1 MELRQ
6 LEYVVAVVDEGGFTW
21 AAERLFV
28 SQPSLSQGIRTL
40 ERELGHGAVRPVG
53 ATGAPD
59 GGGGGACWSR
69 PGRSSRDAATARS
82 AVAAVRGLV
91 AGRLDVVALPTL
103 AVEPLAGLIGA
114 FRVAHPGVMVR
125 VAEPEDT
132 DSLVDL
138 IRTGRCEIG
147 LSELPAPELGLV
159 FEPLVTQEVLV
170 VLPPGTDPGPSRPF
184 PVAALAG
191 MPLITTGPG
200 TSTRRLV
207 DRALEAAGIEG
218 NVAVETAQREALVPL
233 VLAGAG
239 TTFLPGP
246 LADEAARR
254 GAVVR
259 SLDPPLRRTIG
270 LLYRR
275 GSLSPAAAEFRRITG
290 ERFAG

>member
-6 LEYVVAVVDEGGFTW
+6 LEYVVAVVDEGGFTR

-40 ERELGHGAVRPVG
+40 ERELGTALFDRLGRQVRLTAAGEALLEPARQVL
-53 ATGAPD
+53 
-59 GGGGGACWSR
+59 
-69 PGRSSRDAATARS
+69 RDAATARS

-132 DSLVDL
+132 DSLVEL

-147 LSELPAPELGLV
+147 LSELPEPELGLI

-207 DRALEAAGIEG
+207 DQALEAAGIEG

-270 LLYRR
+270 LLYRH

-290 ERFAG
+290 ERFA

>member
-6 LEYVVAVVDEGGFTW
+6 LEYVVAVVDEDGFTR

-40 ERELGHGAVRPVG
+40 ERELGSPLFDRLGRHVRLTAAGEAFLEPARQVL
-53 ATGAPD
+53 
-59 GGGGGACWSR
+59 
-69 PGRSSRDAATARS
+69 RDAATARS
-82 AVAAVRGLV
+82 AVAAVRGLA

-103 AVEPLAGLIGA
+103 AVEPLAALIGA

-132 DSLVDL
+132 DSLVAL

-147 LSELPAPELGLV
+147 LSELPEPELGLV

-170 VLPPGTDPGPSRPF
+170 VLPPGTKLGRSPF
-184 PVAALAG
+184 PIASLAG

-207 DRALEAAGIEG
+207 DQALQAAGIVG
-218 NVAVETAQREALVPL
+218 NVAVETAQREALLPL

-239 TTFLPGP
+239 TTFFPGP
-246 LADEAARR
+246 LAEEAARR

-270 LLYRR
+270 LLFRR
-275 GSLSPAAAEFRRITG
+275 GSLSPAAAEFRRITA
-290 ERFAG
+290 ERFAA

>member
-6 LEYVVAVVDEGGFTW
+6 LEYVVAVVDEDGFTR

-40 ERELGHGAVRPVG
+40 ERELGSPLFDRLGRHVRLTAAGEAFLEPARQVL
-53 ATGAPD
+53 
-59 GGGGGACWSR
+59 
-69 PGRSSRDAATARS
+69 RDAATARS
-82 AVAAVRGLV
+82 AVAAVRGLA

-132 DSLVDL
+132 DSLVAL

-147 LSELPAPELGLV
+147 LSELPEPELGLV
-159 FEPLVTQEVLV
+159 FEPLVIQEVLV
-170 VLPPGTDPGPSRPF
+170 VLPPGTDLGRSGPF
-184 PVAALAG
+184 PIASLAG

-207 DRALEAAGIEG
+207 DQALQAAGIVG

-259 SLDPPLRRTIG
+259 SFDPPLRRTIG
-270 LLYRR
+270 VLYRK
-275 GSLSPAAAEFRRITG
+275 GSLSPAASEFRRITA
-290 ERFAG
+290 ERFAA